1 MVRTQPGKRR
11 ERVPVT
17 EAALSAVALAYL
29 DRVSPSKRALTRKL
43 EAWVVARGEPA
54 DVEAAR
60 PLIDALLER
69 YERSRLIDDA
79 RLAENMLDSARAKG
93 QSRRAIEQRLA
104 TRGVPRASITQV
116 LDEERRNGRNAELL
130 AAVAFVRRRRL
141 GPHRPEPERAENR
154 RRDLAALARAGFDF
168 DTAVR
173 ALGADDGDE
182 F

>member
-1 MVRTQPGKRR
+1 MSAQRGKRR

-29 DRVSPSKRALTRKL
+29 DRVPASRRALTRKL
-43 EAWVVARGEPA
+43 EAWVVARGEPP

-60 PLIDALLER
+60 LLIDALLER
-69 YERSRLIDDA
+69 YERSRLIDDS
-79 RLAENMLDSARAKG
+79 RLAENVLGSARAKG

-104 TRGVPRASITQV
+104 TRGVARTSITQV
-116 LDEERRNGRNAELL
+116 LDDERRTSTNAEFL

-141 GPHRPEPERAENR
+141 GPHRPEAERAENR

-168 DTAVR
+168 DTAIR
-173 ALGADDGDE
+173 ALGAHESEE